1 MFGSYLTQ
9 MIFSSQDKD
18 MSQEVSTK
26 YLNNSLITT
35 KRQTHGVTQ
44 GFAYACTH
52 QHVRAQMYKD
62 TTRVNGAIYL
72 CSKLHNLI
80 QTKMSISQNCCL
92 DGLDILDVKLLEH
105 VFEIPIERSKISIQA
120 TLIKV
125 LGLTYEHAYLELLD
139 SNPIRNFNSPIMDI
153 SIPFHHDP
161 TKLHALGVC
170 CCMRASSFS
179 SKSCFGTS

>member
-52 QHVRAQMYKD
+52 QHVRAQMHKD

-80 QTKMSISQNCCL
+80 QTKMSISQNYCL
-92 DGLDILDVKLLEH
+92 DGLGILDVKLLEH
-105 VFEIPIERSKISIQA
+105 VIERSKISIQA

-161 TKLHALGVC
+161 TKLLALGVC
-170 CCMRASSFS
+170 CCTSESIQAPNSSF
-179 SKSCFGTS
+179 GN

>member
-44 GFAYACTH
+44 VFAYACTH
-52 QHVRAQMYKD
+52 QHVRAQMHKD

-92 DGLDILDVKLLEH
+92 DGLGILDVKLLEH
-105 VFEIPIERSKISIQA
+105 VIERKKISIQA

-125 LGLTYEHAYLELLD
+125 LGLTSEHAYLELLD

-161 TKLHALGVC
+161 TKLLALGVC
-170 CCMRASSFS
+170 CCTSESIQAPNSSF
-179 SKSCFGTS
+179 GN